1 MFWKRKKKEPDTKKR
16 FGSLAFYF
24 SIPTTTVLA
33 LLVGGQTIYYFK
45 HHPLDISRI
54 VIFSHSFLAGI
65 LVASTLFSERIK
77 TLVHELKH
85 AAVVVLTGNKIK
97 EISVGSGEGH
107 VHYEAYKETSHLE
120 PFVAMAPYFFPLFS
134 LPILIASFFIDP
146 FYPTA
151 ALYCLGIFYGI
162 DLTTG
167 YLEITSYQSDLKR
180 IYGGFIATR
189 SFLISTNLL
198 YLLLVL
204 FWAFTGR
211 PGLFVSLQLLSKAAQ
226 SASGQFQ

>member
-1 MFWKRKKKEPDTKKR
+1 MFWSRKKSEPDTKRR

-24 SIPTTTVLA
+24 SIPTAAVLT
-33 LLVGGQTIYYFK
+33 LLVGAQAYYYFQN
-45 HHPLDISRI
+45 HPLDVGRI
-54 VIFSHSFLAGI
+54 VIFCHSFLAGI
-65 LVASTLFSERIK
+65 LVATTLLSERMR
-77 TLVHELKH
+77 TLIHELKH
-85 AAVVVLTGNKIK
+85 AALVILSGNKIK

-107 VHYEAYKETSHLE
+107 VHYEAYQDRVHLE

-134 LPILIASFFIDP
+134 LPILLVSFFIDS

-167 YLEITSYQSDLKR
+167 YLEITAFQSDLKR

-189 SFLISTNLL
+189 AFLLAVNLF
-198 YLLLVL
+198 YLSLVL
-204 FWAFTGR
+204 FWALSGKQ
-211 PGLFVSLQLLSKAAQ
+211 GILVSLELLSKAAD
-226 SASGQFQ
+226 AAGGQF